1 MSSELD
7 CLELRKYAISSSDT
21 STRHRFHTRS
31 EMAQTQ
37 SAEWQ
42 PPAGLLPKTFLH
54 GYATGKKQYSEN
66 CHAL

>member
-7 CLELRKYAISSSDT
+7 CLELRKYAIISSDT
-21 STRHRFHTRS
+21 STRHKFYTRS

-54 GYATGKKQYSEN
+54 GYATGKK
-66 CHAL
+66 